1 MFKKTIIALTF
12 SGILLSET
20 PGIHPAVR
28 SAILPGW
35 GETALGNKKR
45 AKIFTLTEVTLWTA
59 CLGAYTFSYHQAFE
73 YESFAGEHA
82 GVDVNGK
89 NHKYWVDIGNYIDL
103 EHHNAEHLRW
113 RIMDELYDQG
123 DAWVWDSASNM
134 KKFEAMRIN
143 SDLLAKRGMDILVA
157 VAVNHIISAIDAL
170 YLSRLE
176 KIESVAVLPMF
187 GKNSHGLKLQIYF

>member
-1 MFKKTIIALTF
+1 MCKRLILTLIISGVLKGESFELNPILKSAL
-12 SGILLSET
+12 I
-20 PGIHPAVR
+20 
-28 SAILPGW
+28 PGW
-35 GETALGNKKR
+35 GETVLDNNKR
-45 AKIFTLTEVTLWTA
+45 ARFFSTIELSLWTT
-59 CLGAYTFSYHQAFE
+59 CLATYTFSYHQMLQ
-73 YESFAGEHA
+73 YQSFAVEHA
-82 GVDVNGK
+82 GVDVTGK

-170 YLSRLE
+170 YLSRLVE
-176 KIESVAVLPMF
+176 IESVAVLPMF
-187 GKNSHGLKLQIYF
+187 GNNSHGLKLQIYF

>member
-35 GETALGNKKR
+35 GETVLGNKKR
-45 AKIFTLTEVTLWTA
+45 ARIFTLAEVTLWTA
-59 CLGAYTFSYHQAFE
+59 CLGAYTFSYHQALE
-73 YESFAGEHA
+73 YESFAVEHA

-113 RIMDELYDQG
+113 RIMDELYDQ
-123 DAWVWDSASNM
+123 DDEWIWDSASNM

-143 SDLLAKRGMDILVA
+143 SDILAKRGMDILVA

-170 YLSRLE
+170 YLSRLV
-176 KIESVAVLPMF
+176 KVESFAVLPMF

>member
-1 MFKKTIIALTF
+1 VFKKTIIALLF
-12 SGILLSET
+12 SGILLSKT
-20 PGIHPAVR
+20 PRIHPVVR

-35 GETALGNKKR
+35 GETTLGNTKR

-59 CLGAYTFSYHQAFE
+59 CLGVYTFSYHQALV
-73 YESFAGEHA
+73 YESFASEHA

-113 RIMDELYDQG
+113 RKMDELYDQG
-123 DAWVWDSASNM
+123 DVWVWDSASNM

-157 VAVNHIISAIDAL
+157 VAVNHIVSSIDAL
-170 YLSRLE
+170 YLFRLK

-187 GKNSHGLKLQIYF
+187 GKNSRGLKLQIYF